1 MYICIVKQNVNIQSI
16 FPKYLFWDMDYNQLN
31 LETDKDIIIPR
42 AMYATTADSFE
53 QDIYRLER
61 IYSKKDILNYLKN
74 TKELISN
81 EVCALVSRRYN
92 ITPFS
97 RFKKV

>member
-1 MYICIVKQNVNIQSI
+1 
-16 FPKYLFWDMDYNQLN
+16 MDYNKLN
-31 LETDKDIIIPR
+31 PETDKDIIIPR

-53 QDIYRLER
+53 HDIHRLEL
-61 IYSKKDILNYLKN
+61 IYSKKDILIYLKN

-81 EVCALVSRRYN
+81 EVCALVSKRYN
-92 ITPFS
+92 TAPFS